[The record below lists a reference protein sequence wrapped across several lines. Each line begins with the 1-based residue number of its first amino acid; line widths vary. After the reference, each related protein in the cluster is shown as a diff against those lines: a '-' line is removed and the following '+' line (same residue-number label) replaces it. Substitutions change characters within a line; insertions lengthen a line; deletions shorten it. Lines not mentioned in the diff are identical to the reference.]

1 MWNRQNLV
9 QWILGL
15 LLTATLAIAIPVWN
29 NYRAKIATKD
39 EKIENLDAQNADLK
53 LANVKYEMEL
63 QNATREIEELKE
75 TNKGLSRQLRWRN
88 R

>member
-1 MWNRQNLV
+1 M
-9 QWILGL
+9 
-15 LLTATLAIAIPVWN
+15 LTATLAIAIPVWN

-53 LANVKYEMEL
+53 LAKVKFEMEL

-75 TNKGLSRQLRWRN
+75 TNKDLSRQLRWRN